1 MNIAPRIEFLEDKK
15 LVGVSLSMSLIEN
28 RTIDLWR
35 SFMVRNKE
43 IKNKANSEYISLQ
56 VYPKDYYQNFSPAN
70 KFVKWALVEVTDAHV
85 VPDGMEVFVLSKG
98 KYAVFDYKG
107 LPNDARI
114 FTYIFQE
121 WLPNSKYQLANRPH
135 FEVLGDKY
143 KNNDPNSEE
152 QIWIPI
158 Q

>member
-1 MNIAPRIEFLEDKK
+1 MAPRIEFVEDKI
-15 LVGVSLSMSLIEN
+15 LVGVSLSMSLAEN
-28 RTIDLWR
+28 KTKDLWG

-43 IKNKANSEYISLQ
+43 IKNRTNSEYISLQ
-56 VYPKDYYQNFSPAN
+56 VYPKDYYYNFSPVN
-70 KFVKWALVEVTDAHV
+70 KFVKWALAEVTDVNV
-85 VPDGMEVFVLSKG
+85 VPEGMEVFMLPKG
-98 KYAVFDYKG
+98 RYAVFDYKG
-107 LPNDARI
+107 MPNDATI

-121 WLPNSKYQLANRPH
+121 WLPHSGYQLANRPH